1 MHQILRHSRLPL
13 AGAIVATLA
22 LTACAGPNSGGTTAP
37 TGSGQ
42 TADWGKASGTIEFW
56 DTNANPV
63 LSKKWAELITQF
75 EAKYPA
81 IKVKYVGLPN
91 SSYLQK
97 VDNALATG
105 QVPDVMLVGND
116 LAGFVAQKAME
127 PLDKAYK
134 ADLAKVMDPNM
145 VTGVRANAPDGQLY
159 SAPLTALSD
168 VIWYRTDWLAQKG
181 IKPPTSY
188 DQFFE
193 DAKLVTDKSKN
204 RFGFAFR
211 GGKGSIPPLMAM
223 TFGMSGV
230 GEFFTKDGKC
240 TLNNPAN
247 VKAMERYL
255 SLYKTVS
262 AQGDLT
268 NDYPKIV
275 AEFDGGSAWAM
286 HHNLGSYQDHIKA
299 LGADNVVGVQPFP
312 SSTGVITATR
322 PAMSG
327 LALFQASKHKA
338 AAWEF
343 AKFMSTTGNSP
354 WAEAVGQLPANLEA
368 AKAPWVES
376 SQPLK
381 VIVEA
386 AKNPKTQYVQLPV
399 FLPDWGPITKTQM
412 EPDLQT
418 VLQGKMS
425 AQDFTSKYAALFEK
439 ALVEYKAQ
447 AKK

>member
-1 MHQILRHSRLPL
+1 MQLRLRHSRLPL
-13 AGAIVATLA
+13 VGAIMAAMA
-22 LTACAGPNSGGTTAP
+22 LTACAGPTSGGKPAA
-37 TGSGQ
+37 TGSTQ
-42 TADWGKASGTIEFW
+42 VANWGKASVTIEFW

-63 LSKKWAELITQF
+63 LSKKWAALITQF

-116 LAGFVAQKAME
+116 LAGFVAQNAME
-127 PLDKAYK
+127 PLDTAYK
-134 ADLAKVMDPNM
+134 ADLAAVMDPNM
-145 VTGVRANAPDGQLY
+145 VTGVRANAPDGRLY

-168 VIWYRTDWLAQKG
+168 VIWYRTDWLAKKG
-181 IKPPTSY
+181 LKPPTSY

-204 RFGFAFR
+204 QFGFAFR

-223 TFGMSGV
+223 TYGMSGV
-230 GEFFTKDGKC
+230 GAFFTKDGKC
-240 TLNNPAN
+240 TLSNPAN
-247 VKAMERYL
+247 VKAMQRYL
-255 SLYKTVS
+255 SLYNTVS
-262 AQGDLT
+262 AEGDLT

-299 LGADNVVGVQPFP
+299 LGADNVAGVQPFP
-312 SSTGVITATR
+312 DSAGVVTATR
-322 PAMSG
+322 PALSG
-327 LALFQASKHKA
+327 LAIFQAGKHKA

-381 VIVEA
+381 AIVEA

-418 VLQGKMS
+418 VIQGKMS
-425 AQDFTSKYAALFEK
+425 VQAFASKYATLFEK
-439 ALVEYKAQ
+439 AFVEYKAQ